1 MTKDEFAEKLNGREY
16 RQEITKQEREQ
27 AQANGLVVVFGYSDD
42 NIEFRGAIEEE
53 AGCSNGAEILISRN
67 GLLPHHDRRC
77 ECPFCGYEAA
87 LKKARKI
94 EALFDRDGYSWIY
107 RTDLPHATFDIMDE
121 GRKFCRGIV
130 FEASEL
136 QA

>member
-1 MTKDEFAEKLNGREY
+1 MSKDELAGKLNGREY
-16 RQEITKQEREQ
+16 RQEITKQECDQ
-27 AQANGLVVVFGYSDD
+27 AKASGLVVVFGYSDD
-42 NIEFRGAIEEE
+42 NIEFRGAIDEE
-53 AGCSNGAEILISRN
+53 AGCSHGAEILLSRS
-67 GLLPHHDRRC
+67 GLLPYHDRC

-87 LKKARKI
+87 VKKARKI
-94 EALFDRDGYSWIY
+94 ETLFSRDGYTWIY
-107 RTDLPHATFDIMDE
+107 RTDLPHAAFDIMDE